1 MSTFDVLPQTEL
13 LAQLAEE
20 CAELSQAALK
30 LRRVLD
36 GSNPTPVS
44 YQDAKLALMEEAA
57 DVELCMR
64 TIHALADRA
73 VIEDIIHQKQD
84 RWLQRLAEARRYAG

>member
-1 MSTFDVLPQTEL
+1 MSDFDLLPQTEL

-20 CAELSQAALK
+20 CAELGQAALK

-44 YQDAKLALMEEAA
+44 YHDAKLALLEEAA
-57 DVELCMR
+57 DVQLCMR
-64 TIHALADRA
+64 TVHALADRA
-73 VIEDIIHQKQD
+73 VIEDIIRRKQD
-84 RWLQRLAEARRYAG
+84 RWLLRLAEARRLA

>member
-1 MSTFDVLPQTEL
+1 MSDFDFLPQTEL

-20 CAELSQAALK
+20 CAELGQAALK

-57 DVELCMR
+57 DVQLCMR
-64 TIHALADRA
+64 TVHALADRA
-73 VIEDIIHQKQD
+73 VIEDIIRCKKD
-84 RWLQRLAEARRYAG
+84 RWLQRLAEARRLA

>member
-1 MSTFDVLPQTEL
+1 MSNFDFLPQTEL

-20 CAELSQAALK
+20 CAELGQAALK

-44 YQDAKLALMEEAA
+44 YQEAKHALMEEAA
-57 DVELCMR
+57 DVQLCMR
-64 TIHALADRA
+64 TVHALADQA
-73 VIEDIIHQKQD
+73 VIDDIIRRKQA
-84 RWLQRLAEARRYAG
+84 RWLQRLAEARRLA